1 MSDSSRPEHKKMD
14 IFATLRGFFGKNDD
28 EDNGLAEVEYE
39 PDVPSPLKT
48 ENEAPEDIQEI
59 EADSSA
65 ISEDAHEKEDAG
77 DSVKHV
83 KPKPVSFRTG
93 SAGKPEQKEAPAA
106 EKSRP
111 AAKTEENGGKTGSKL
126 GSIFGKF
133 VEIITQPE
141 DGSFAEEEDDV
152 LDDIF
157 ADDDKNGV
165 TTEIKKAPKSVS
177 SPKSLY
183 KEKTASAAKEKPEPV
198 QHVDEDEEISFAA
211 AEPAAKE
218 NEKTEEP
225 VSTVTAAEPAAP
237 VVKKTE
243 ITIDAIMQAKNSAVT
258 KTPMTYKAA
267 VVTEE
272 KPDAE
277 KEIQAEEKTAP
288 ENPSGIKIAQAAVQ
302 GTEKKATRV
311 KVHAVPK
318 NKKSTP
324 KAGEKPLQKTD
335 EKPVQE
341 TKNEFIADNISGQES
356 KPEAQTKEEK
366 TVNQTEQ
373 KAEKADE
380 KPVTPEVKDAE
391 KAEVKPEKAQK
402 VDKKPVT
409 PEVKDAEKAEV
420 KPEKAQMV
428 DKKPV
433 ISEVKDAE
441 KAEAKPEKATEEIA
455 EKAAKQDKPEEKA
468 TKDAA
473 AAVTDKTEDKPEE
486 VVPESATL
494 YTAPVAPVT
503 KPAAVKPAAPVVPV
517 AAPRPSAARP
527 VTGQALPKSAPR
539 PVQKPAPKAA
549 PPVTKTEDL
558 PRVHTATVNNA
569 FAQARPEPMVYH
581 TYDGPPF
588 LVMAGKFSKTIRAE
602 YEAARK
608 YRALAAPQAQ
618 SGPAPVPAPVAQK
631 SEKAAPPAAEK
642 KQTPKKADKKSK
654 SAAVAAIAAGVE
666 AAAVVQEAA
675 DEAVPKVKPARPPIK
690 MPKKKKTLGSRISGL
705 FSMDDEFDENPD
717 EEDVVRPELEDYNSV
732 DEADEI
738 RGDINE
744 NLRKVFVRT
753 VALTVTTSVAL
764 IAALLAYFMPALFTT
779 IIHHG
784 WLVYALINLAVLL
797 VSVYFDRFP
806 IYNGLMSLLHFK
818 GDSDTAAA
826 VAVVAATIQSIFAL
840 FLPDVFVNG
849 TYHIYV
855 PLVILALLLN
865 SVGKLLIVKRTADNF
880 RFLCKKEARYAG
892 KIYTNIDNAEKLV
905 RDLPSRKP
913 IIAYMKRSDF
923 MSNFLRLSYAVDPVE
938 DLARIIA
945 PFTACL
951 CLLCGIA
958 YGAVTKDV
966 VGGVSSFALT
976 SVITIPMCALL
987 AINIPMK
994 NLSGSTLS
1002 KGAMLASFESV
1013 KQFSD
1018 TNTVMLDYTD
1028 LYPKGSIILSGIKA
1042 FSETK
1047 IQDAILAGAA
1057 VTFAVN
1063 GPMTYIFETM
1073 IQDRQNM
1080 LPKVESVTYDDNM
1093 GLSGWIGGQR
1103 ILIGNRE
1110 LLKKHN
1116 ITPPNERL
1124 ERKYRKMGNEISY
1137 ISVGGELV
1145 AMFIM
1150 TYKVDRNIAEA
1161 LRELEDNGVSFVVRT
1176 IDPNI
1181 TSKHIAEKFS
1191 LYNRCVT
1198 VLRTGLGTI
1207 AYDEIS
1213 GKEKTTRAYL
1223 VTNGKIEAFAN
1234 AVSGCIKMKSTV
1246 TISKIIQ
1253 MMSIVTG
1260 FVLVNILSFFSGF
1273 AKLGVFEL
1281 LLYIGFWCIALI
1293 AVSIAARTIS

>member
-1 MSDSSRPEHKKMD
+1 M
-14 IFATLRGFFGKNDD
+14 
-28 EDNGLAEVEYE
+28 
-39 PDVPSPLKT
+39 
-48 ENEAPEDIQEI
+48 
-59 EADSSA
+59 
-65 ISEDAHEKEDAG
+65 
-77 DSVKHV
+77 
-83 KPKPVSFRTG
+83 SFRTG

-111 AAKTEENGGKTGSKL
+111 ADKTEENGGKTGGKL

-272 KPDAE
+272 KPAAE

-380 KPVTPEVKDAE
+380 
-391 KAEVKPEKAQK
+391 
-402 VDKKPVT
+402 KPVT

-951 CLLCGIA
+951 CLLCGVA